1 MVLAS
6 VKVPQP
12 SISSIL
18 FFFIRKWTPLTMES
32 ETSRLRAW
40 VGLKSIEASPV
51 IPNLSFSW
59 VEDVRQLGVAQQR
72 LRRDA
77 ADVEADTSP
86 VLLLD
91 HPDLE
96 AELGGADGGDVPTG
110 AGTEDDDIEITHGG
124 EPIPPGQPDRN
135 RCEPNRRR
143 ATVEPC
149 AS

>member
-32 ETSRLRAW
+32 ETSRLRAC

-59 VEDVRQLGVAQQR
+59 VRTVRQLGVAEQR
-72 LRRDA
+72 LGRDA
-77 ADVEADTSP
+77 A
-86 VLLLD
+86 
-91 HPDLE
+91 
-96 AELGGADGGDVPTG
+96 
-110 AGTEDDDIEITHGG
+110 
-124 EPIPPGQPDRN
+124 
-135 RCEPNRRR
+135 RR
-143 ATVEPC
+143 
-149 AS
+149 